1 METLKPE
8 SSIES
13 VIVSRRTIR
22 VTKEIPIPL
31 QEVEHL
37 LEMAAY
43 APFHSK
49 VEPWSVTIVSTEDEK
64 KYFLNCVM
72 NSYERTGVLA
82 AYSEERVNKIREAYE
97 QYFPSTPITL
107 IVATDLFG
115 DEQKDFESIGA
126 TCAFIQ
132 NLQLLCWEKN
142 IGVVWRTNPYI
153 HDPIFAKELGIPSS
167 KKIIGSVH
175 LGYID
180 EEKIP
185 KAKPRRALQEWVHS
199 LSLSVDTKL

>member
-1 METLKPE
+1 MKMLKPE
-8 SSIES
+8 SAIES

-72 NSYERTGVLA
+72 KSYERTGVLA
-82 AYSEERVNKIREAYE
+82 AYSEERVKKIREAY
-97 QYFPSTPITL
+97 
-107 IVATDLFG
+107 
-115 DEQKDFESIGA
+115 EQKDFESIGA